1 MAYIVEHERIP
12 QRLEDLPIVHDFE
25 DVFPDELTG
34 MPPDSEI
41 EFIIELVSGIAL
53 ILRAPYRMAP
63 AELK

>member
-1 MAYIVEHERIP
+1 M
-12 QRLEDLPIVHDFE
+12 HDFE